1 MGFLLKKEYRLGII
15 LVILFGLFLWKID
28 DISQQLIS
36 HFSGVDFHYEN
47 RAFLKM
53 IYLVLL
59 AMTFA
64 FLSTLHR
71 SELSSDKE
79 KGKAFNSF
87 VNVAVFSFFPGWI
100 IHLYY
105 VVKTIA
111 EKGSFMKLEDQ
122 WWIYN
127 LSDLTLVIG
136 FILAGVFI
144 LRPAIHK
151 GGSKEA

>member
-1 MGFLLKKEYRLGII
+1 MGFLLKKEYRLG
-15 LVILFGLFLWKID
+15 LVLTVVFGLFLWKID
-28 DISQQLIS
+28 QTSEQLIS
-36 HFSGVDFHYEN
+36 RFSGVDFHYES

-71 SELSSDKE
+71 SENASDKK

-87 VNVAVFSFFPGWI
+87 VNITVFSFFPGWI
-100 IHLYY
+100 IHLFY
-105 VVKTIA
+105 VVKTIE
-111 EKGSFMKLEDQ
+111 EKGSFMQLEDK

-127 LSDLTLVIG
+127 LSDLTMVLG
-136 FILAGVFI
+136 FLLAGFFV
-144 LRPAIHK
+144 LRPAIHNK
-151 GGSKEA
+151 STEK